1 MLLELLDIILSL
13 LKVYGLNHSGVK
25 EPKNES
31 MKFSDTLYFKK
42 VKIDG
47 NCANGII
54 LSYFFNQRTHFS
66 QYHTLCHLHQVY
78 TNNNDKTLQTSTAPN
93 ACYYADMVP
102 EAAVVALLQKV
113 YYPFPAGNSV
123 NTPGVW
129 GKVSEKSAVSL

>member
-1 MLLELLDIILSL
+1 M
-13 LKVYGLNHSGVK
+13 K

-31 MKFSDTLYFKK
+31 VKFSDTLYFNK

-54 LSYFFNQRTHFS
+54 VSNFFNQRTHFT
-66 QYHTLCHLHQVY
+66 QYHTVCHLHKVY

-93 ACYYADMVP
+93 ACFYADMVP

-123 NTPGVW
+123 NTPGVRS
-129 GKVSEKSAVSL
+129 KVSEKSAVSL